1 MDRVKIKEK
10 ARKLIKD
17 KLWEVWKPMLL
28 VSLISFVIGLIFG
41 AIDPNGENA
50 FVGTLA
56 TVSTIFLYPLTIGVY
71 KYYLNFVRGKEL
83 DIKEIFSPYKKLGG
97 IILIYLL
104 MYIIIGLWTLL
115 FIIPGIIVSFS
126 YVMVVYLMAEDD
138 IDGMNTLR
146 KSANMMNGYKM
157 DYFVFSLSFILWILS
172 VIFTFGLT
180 IIYVGPYITI
190 SQTLYYEELK
200 KINKKKKINK

>member
-1 MDRVKIKEK
+1 
-10 ARKLIKD
+10 
-17 KLWEVWKPMLL
+17 
-28 VSLISFVIGLIFG
+28 
-41 AIDPNGENA
+41 
-50 FVGTLA
+50 
-56 TVSTIFLYPLTIGVY
+56 
-71 KYYLNFVRGKEL
+71 
-83 DIKEIFSPYKKLGG
+83 
-97 IILIYLL
+97 

-115 FIIPGIIVSFS
+115 FIIPGIIASFS
-126 YVMVVYLMAEDD
+126 YVMVVYLIAEDD

-200 KINKKKKINK
+200 KINKKKKN